1 MTVAKPN
8 AIGAPGYTAELP
20 CVRESASHARD
31 LVSNALAAWGM
42 DDDMA
47 DCGRIIVTELLANA
61 VEHTETPVSKITI
74 ERRSNGAVCIGVSDR
89 SHGVPHLKTAALNAE
104 SGRGTRK
111 RPAARSA
118 ANAGSCHRPLSARF
132 LAVLPT
138 PTPLG
143 RVECDD
149 VSWALGF
156 QRGPPLKRRLP
167 ADITRDG
174 DWLGCLP
181 SA

>member
-1 MTVAKPN
+1 MTMTVAKPN

-104 SGRGTRK
+104 SGRGLSLVAGMSSQWGYDTYRWGK
-111 RPAARSA
+111 VTWAVIEASA
-118 ANAGSCHRPLSARF
+118 
-132 LAVLPT
+132 
-138 PTPLG
+138 G
-143 RVECDD
+143 RE
-149 VSWALGF
+149 
-156 QRGPPLKRRLP
+156 R
-167 ADITRDG
+167 
-174 DWLGCLP
+174 
-181 SA
+181 

>member
-104 SGRGTRK
+104 SGRGLSLVAGMSSQWGYDTYRWGK
-111 RPAARSA
+111 VTWAVIEASA
-118 ANAGSCHRPLSARF
+118 
-132 LAVLPT
+132 
-138 PTPLG
+138 G
-143 RVECDD
+143 RE
-149 VSWALGF
+149 
-156 QRGPPLKRRLP
+156 R
-167 ADITRDG
+167 
-174 DWLGCLP
+174 
-181 SA
+181 